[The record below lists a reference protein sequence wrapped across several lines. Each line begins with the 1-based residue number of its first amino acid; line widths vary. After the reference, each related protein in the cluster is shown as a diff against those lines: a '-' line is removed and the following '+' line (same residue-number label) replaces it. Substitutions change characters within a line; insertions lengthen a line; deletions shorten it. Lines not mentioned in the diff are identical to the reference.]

1 MLDTFRFSVISP
13 KTHGEMQNYLVCC
26 SPSIFLQLFHLIN
39 YDTMN
44 FQSLRKFRGKIKN
57 GGLYE
62 TDRWVM
68 WNRVYSMSYII

>member
-13 KTHGEMQNYLVCC
+13 KTHCEMQNYLVCC
-26 SPSIFLQLFHLIN
+26 SPSIFLQFFHLIS

-57 GGLYE
+57 GGYMRQIGGLCG
-62 TDRWVM
+62 TG
-68 WNRVYSMSYII
+68 YIQCHT